1 MRPGQ
6 DLQAEGDGMNDWRD
20 DGQAAHEA
28 DKLLQQR
35 EEEEALKR
43 VIQGKATVRDA
54 ETLACA
60 TGHDFQLLTKETA

>member
-1 MRPGQ
+1 
-6 DLQAEGDGMNDWRD
+6 MNDWRD

-60 TGHDFQLLTKETA
+60 TGHDFQLLTKETSNATNR